1 MESFVRDYSNW
12 SCFGWMEYHERG
24 GSKVYIVLAL
34 LLDLLLIEQGGLLI
48 HMIRDNYGR
57 TNKEI
62 QCYIINHVPLCLLG
76 LLPVAR
82 NGRFEVRIAI
92 LNARTTI
99 SCIYF
104 SSVPSPHIQK
114 VPLLIEM
121 CRIRSRFESEVPS
134 LLMMTMSYLLSW
146 DDILTLLDIDWTF
159 WAPCWDPADS
169 YFKIL
174 GCKSFTPHDLSG
186 TLYAFNITSYGI
198 IRLQWWPL
206 TSSVSNQGM
215 LLWII
220 CTQANAIY
228 ANIILPKLSR

>member
-1 MESFVRDYSNW
+1 M
-12 SCFGWMEYHERG
+12 
-24 GSKVYIVLAL
+24 
-34 LLDLLLIEQGGLLI
+34 
-48 HMIRDNYGR
+48 
-57 TNKEI
+57 
-62 QCYIINHVPLCLLG
+62 
-76 LLPVAR
+76 
-82 NGRFEVRIAI
+82 
-92 LNARTTI
+92 
-99 SCIYF
+99 F
-104 SSVPSPHIQK
+104 SSLPTPHTQP
-114 VPLLIEM
+114 VPLLIEV

-134 LLMMTMSYLLSW
+134 LLMMTRSYLLSW

-174 GCKSFTPHDLSG
+174 GCKSFSPHDLSG
-186 TLYAFNITSYGI
+186 TLYASNITLYEI

-228 ANIILPKLSR
+228 ANIILPKIVPINFTPIAHQWDQVRPMGVCAYLVAKTHIFA